1 MKRITLAAAAALFG
15 CAAQA
20 QTYHDAGSTIVP
32 GVVPLVGCST
42 SRNCTAPVSSTNP
55 LPVSGT
61 FSASF
66 SGFQPSATG
75 SVGTPITA
83 TTGGAAG
90 SLPSGT
96 VVIATNAGATNT
108 AYCQLGSSASTSA
121 QPIAPNGGWFA
132 FTVGSA
138 TQLACATSTSTTTVN
153 LLGGAG
159 LPTGTGGGGGGSSGG
174 TVAISQAT
182 PGTTNAVAVT
192 NINSNGATTA
202 SNGSPTAWPTD
213 QFATQIAAI
222 NAGTAG
228 FGLSWPSSGIANGT
242 KGSGATAIINPMWA
256 PDSSA
261 PIAIASGTGYVEAV
275 AGVSGQSIRVFGYQ
289 VTVSANTAL
298 TWGWSAS
305 TSCTSVTA
313 LSGAMLFIAGIG
325 LQGTP
330 VGGLSLTVPAGDTL
344 CLSSGTSASVQGI
357 LQYQQSP

>member
-61 FSASF
+61 FSATF

-83 TTGGAAG
+83 TTAGATG

-153 LLGGAG
+153 LLGGSG
-159 LPTGTGGGGGGSSGG
+159 LPTGTGGGGGGVGG
-174 TVAISQAT
+174 TVTVSTSSPGGAAANPSYAETSPSSTLYGAI
-182 PGTTNAVAVT
+182 TT
-192 NINSNGATTA
+192 
-202 SNGSPTAWPTD
+202 
-213 QFATQIAAI
+213 
-222 NAGTAG
+222 GTAG

-261 PIAIASGTGYVEAV
+261 PITIASGTG
-275 AGVSGQSIRVFGYQ
+275 
-289 VTVSANTAL
+289 
-298 TWGWSAS
+298 
-305 TSCTSVTA
+305 
-313 LSGAMLFIAGIG
+313 
-325 LQGTP
+325 
-330 VGGLSLTVPAGDTL
+330 
-344 CLSSGTSASVQGI
+344 
-357 LQYQQSP
+357 